1 VLIAAK
7 KIKNK
12 SRRWPTAGGLM
23 STVRRGTILKIRGRA
38 ADPASY
44 GKEGRTRCL
53 IFATSYKTRQVK
65 YICAVY
71 ALIVCLAKWRAS

>member
-1 VLIAAK
+1 
-7 KIKNK
+7 
-12 SRRWPTAGGLM
+12 M
-23 STVRRGTILKIRGRA
+23 STIRQGTILKIRGRA

-65 YICAVY
+65 YICVVY

>member
-1 VLIAAK
+1 
-7 KIKNK
+7 
-12 SRRWPTAGGLM
+12 M
-23 STVRRGTILKIRGRA
+23 STVRRGTMLKIRGRA

-65 YICAVY
+65 CICVVH
-71 ALIVCLAKWRAS
+71 ALTVCAFLWRQAGRAKIAERHKGA

>member
-1 VLIAAK
+1 
-7 KIKNK
+7 
-12 SRRWPTAGGLM
+12 M

-65 YICAVY
+65 YICVVHALTMCVY
-71 ALIVCLAKWRAS
+71 CGVKLGKLKSLNVAQVHEDEL

>member
-1 VLIAAK
+1 
-7 KIKNK
+7 
-12 SRRWPTAGGLM
+12 M

-71 ALIVCLAKWRAS
+71 ELTVCVQGGVQAKIAERHKGAHEDEL